1 MGTLAMLPRF
11 ARVLIAAFAAPLV
24 LANGMQAA
32 LLQSGSAKSH
42 HNDVDCP
49 QGTRPNFDPVVSFRT
64 WILRHHG
71 MSGLAGP
78 HGELRNADAAYRR
91 PAH

>member
-1 MGTLAMLPRF
+1 MHGNVGDATSLREGADRCF
-11 ARVLIAAFAAPLV
+11 RSPLV

-32 LLQSGSAKSH
+32 LRQSGSAKSH
-42 HNDVDCP
+42 HNDVDCL

-64 WILRHHG
+64 WILRRLD

-78 HGELRNADAAYRR
+78 TGS
-91 PAH
+91 